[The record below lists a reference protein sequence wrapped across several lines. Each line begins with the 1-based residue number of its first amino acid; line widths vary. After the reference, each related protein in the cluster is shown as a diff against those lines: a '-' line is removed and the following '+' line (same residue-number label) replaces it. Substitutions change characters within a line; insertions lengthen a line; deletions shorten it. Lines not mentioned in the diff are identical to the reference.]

1 LTIPVWPC
9 AVFSCQPGTKC
20 LKLDRLS
27 GSGNPGSRRETRRI
41 TRHRISET
49 VHDIQDHEATGMPH
63 IADSSERFWAR
74 SAPDMIASLQSSALG
89 LPREEAVRRLAI
101 HGKNLLRT
109 KERKD
114 IPALLLSQ
122 FSSPIILILIFA
134 AVLSLFLGDITDAVI
149 ILVIVGISG
158 LLGFW
163 QERGAAGAMEK
174 LLEIVEV
181 KAMVL
186 RDGSEAEIPLEEV
199 VPGDVTLLR
208 AGDTIPGDCLILESK
223 DLYVDEAALTGETFP
238 VDKLEGVLPADTN
251 LAGRTNALFMGTH
264 VVSGT
269 ARALIVETGLATEF
283 GRISA
288 RLQIR
293 PAETDF
299 EIGVRRFGYLL
310 MEVTLFIVILIF
322 GFNVYLKRP
331 VMESFLF
338 AMALAVGL
346 TPQLLPAIIT
356 VNLSHGARRMAA
368 KRVIV
373 KRLVSIENFGSM
385 NILCSDKTGTITEGA
400 VRLRGA
406 LDLEGN
412 SSERVLLFAYL
423 NSRFETGFPN
433 PIDDAVRE
441 AGRVDLT
448 GFEKLDEVPYDFMR
462 KRLSILVA
470 KDGRHRMITKGAFR
484 SVLDVCSTAASPEGA
499 PVDIKSACEK
509 IEKRFEELS
518 RQGFRVLGVASRE
531 LGETASIGKKSEEA
545 MTFEGFVVFED
556 PPKAG
561 MAETIAKLRDLGVS
575 LKIVTGD
582 NAIVAASIGRQVGL
596 DGSQPVTGRDLRAM
610 SDEALAQRLGDVKIF
625 AEIEPN
631 QKERIIRALKQ
642 KGNVVGY
649 MGDGIND
656 ASALHAADV
665 GISVDS
671 AVDVAKE
678 AADIVLLD
686 RSLDILIDGVR
697 EGRKTFAN
705 TMKYVFMATSANFGN
720 MFSMAGA
727 SLFLP
732 FLPLLPTQ
740 ILLTNLLTDFPE
752 MTISTD
758 SVDRELSERPQR
770 WDIRFIRNFMI
781 VFGLL
786 SSVFDYLT
794 FGVLL
799 FILHATAETFRTG
812 WFMESVVSA
821 SLIVLAIRTRR
832 PFFRS
837 LPGRLLCLATLT
849 VCAAA
854 VILPFTPPG
863 ALFAFR
869 PIPME
874 FIALMGAIVVLYV
887 LSAEAAKRVFYR
899 RMAPPGRT

>member
-1 LTIPVWPC
+1 MPQIVDT
-9 AVFSCQPGTKC
+9 
-20 LKLDRLS
+20 
-27 GSGNPGSRRETRRI
+27 
-41 TRHRISET
+41 SE
-49 VHDIQDHEATGMPH
+49 H
-63 IADSSERFWAR
+63 FWSI
-74 SAPDMIASLQSSALG
+74 SAPEVMLSLQSTEQG
-89 LPREEAVRRLAI
+89 LPKGEAARRLAVY
-101 HGKNLLRT
+101 GKNLLKTGRRT
-109 KERKD
+109 D
-114 IPALLLSQ
+114 VAALLLSQ
-122 FSSPIILILIFA
+122 FSSPIILILIVA
-134 AVLSLFLGDITDAVI
+134 AVVSFLLGDAATAVI

-163 QERGAAGAMEK
+163 QERGASDAMEK

-181 KAMVL
+181 KATVL
-186 RDGSEAEIPLEEV
+186 RAGSEAEIPMDEV

-208 AGDTIPGDCLILESK
+208 AGDTIPGDCLILDSK
-223 DLYVDEAALTGETFP
+223 DLFVDEAALTGETFP
-238 VDKLEGVLPADTN
+238 VDKSAGVLSADTN
-251 LAGRTNALFMGTH
+251 LSGRTNSLFMGTH

-269 ARALIVETGLATEF
+269 ARALIVKTGLATEF
-283 GRISA
+283 GQISR
-288 RLQIR
+288 RLQLR
-293 PAETDF
+293 PPETDF
-299 EIGVRRFGYLL
+299 EIGVRRFGFLL

-356 VNLSHGARRMAA
+356 VNLSHGARRMAE

-373 KRLVSIENFGSM
+373 KRLASIENFGSM
-385 NILCSDKTGTITEGA
+385 NILCSDKTGTITEGS
-400 VRLRGA
+400 VRLREA

-412 SSERVLLFAYL
+412 GSERVLLSAVL

-433 PIDDAVRE
+433 PIDDAVRA
-441 AGRVDLT
+441 AGRLDLA
-448 GFEKLDEVPYDFMR
+448 GYEKIDEVPYDFVR

-484 SVLDVCSTAASPEGA
+484 QVLDVCSAAASAEGTLL
-499 PVDIKSACEK
+499 DIKAVCEK
-509 IEKRFEELS
+509 IEGRFDGLS

-531 LGETASIGKKSEEA
+531 LGETAVIGKDSEQD
-545 MTFEGFVVFED
+545 MTFLGFLVFED

-561 MAETIAKLRDLGVS
+561 VAETIAKLRDLGVS
-575 LKIVTGD
+575 LKIITGD
-582 NAIVAASIGRQVGL
+582 NGVVAASIARQVGL
-596 DGSQPVTGRDLRAM
+596 DGSRLVTGRDLRSM

-631 QKERIIRALKQ
+631 QKERIIRALK
-642 KGNVVGY
+642 KGGNVVGY

-656 ASALHAADV
+656 AAALHAADV
-665 GISVDS
+665 GISVEG

-686 RSLDILIDGVR
+686 RNLDILIDGVR

-752 MTISTD
+752 MTIATD
-758 SVDRELSERPQR
+758 SVDAELSERPQR

-781 VFGLL
+781 VFGIL
-786 SSVFDYLT
+786 SSIFDYLT

-799 FILHATAETFRTG
+799 LILQATPEMFRTG

-821 SLIVLAIRTRR
+821 SLIVLVIRTRG

-837 LPGRLLCLATLT
+837 LPGRLLFMATMM
-849 VCAAA
+849 VGAAA
-854 VILPFTPPG
+854 ILLPFTPLG
-863 ALFAFR
+863 TLFAFR
-869 PIPME
+869 PIPLE
-874 FIALMGAIVVLYV
+874 FIALMGVIVILYV

-899 RMAPPGRT
+899 RMAAPGRL